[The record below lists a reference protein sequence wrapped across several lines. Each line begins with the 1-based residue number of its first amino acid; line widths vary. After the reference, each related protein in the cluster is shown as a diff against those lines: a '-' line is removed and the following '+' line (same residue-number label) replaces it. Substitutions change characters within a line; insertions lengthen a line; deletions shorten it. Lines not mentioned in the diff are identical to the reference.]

1 MIKSKREDFTTTFYS
16 YVSLYIIT
24 KGQWLTLGVFPVK
37 KGVLKIEYIQK
48 FLAII
53 NNLDVNIAVLCLDRG
68 FYLIDVFSF
77 LQKEKIPHIVPVRKY
92 GKELKKLLRDNHSR
106 YAQYTMR
113 GTGEPLDLTLAID
126 VQYLKGKKKK
136 FGNVNIG
143 YVVYDID
150 WIP

>member
-1 MIKSKREDFTTTFYS
+1 
-16 YVSLYIIT
+16 
-24 KGQWLTLGVFPVK
+24 
-37 KGVLKIEYIQK
+37 
-48 FLAII
+48 
-53 NNLDVNIAVLCLDRG
+53 
-68 FYLIDVFSF
+68 
-77 LQKEKIPHIVPVRKY
+77 
-92 GKELKKLLRDNHSR
+92 
-106 YAQYTMR
+106 MR